1 MLKHDR
7 LPDSPSG
14 SARSAACRIGI
25 AALPKEAA
33 LTANADATEPGLR
46 RLATAIRLRA
56 VAMVAPQGFGYL
68 GQALS
73 AAEQY
78 AAVYG
83 AAYRPGTDRVVCSPG
98 HYVIAAYA
106 AAAETG
112 LLAEAALASYGQNGS
127 SLEAIGTE
135 RSPVPE
141 YTCGSLGQGLSAA
154 AGFAL
159 GDRLTGRDDA
169 RTFAFIS
176 DGELQEG
183 QVWEA
188 AMFAGHHRLARLT
201 VLLDANNSQVDGPVD
216 SITTIEPVA
225 AKWQAFGWD
234 AADLD
239 GHDVAA
245 IAAAL
250 AAGGHPAPGAHLP
263 DLDPAWAG
271 LPAARRR
278 RALHQAA
285 RGSRRGGRRR
295 TPCRTRPFRR
305 RPAMTDLIRQAVLG
319 PAVPHGAQ
327 ALRPG
332 PGRTGPRPPRGR
344 VPVRRPDPPVRGGS
358 VPGGVPRPVHPRG
371 HGRGQHDRGRRCPG
385 PAGAH
390 AVRAL
395 VRRVHH
401 APAAGPDH
409 QRRGLPAAAGA
420 DRGLHA
426 RRVQP
431 WRPKPPGHRG
441 HCPDARHPRHDG
453 HRRGRRDRDGA
464 GGRRHGRRPRPGLPA
479 AQARRDPGDL
489 PRRSPAV
496 AGPCPGA

>member
-1 MLKHDR
+1 MR
-7 LPDSPSG
+7 PAWG
-14 SARSAACRIGI
+14 RIGI
-25 AALPKEAA
+25 ATLPKEAV
-33 LTANADATEPGLR
+33 LNPYATEAALR
-46 RLATAIRLRA
+46 WLATAIRLRA

-112 LLAEAALASYGQNGS
+112 LIDEAALASYGQNGS

-141 YTCGSLGQGLSAA
+141 FTCGSLGQGLSAA

-169 RTFAFIS
+169 RTFAFVS

-188 AMFAGHHRLARLT
+188 AMFAAHHRLSRLT

-234 AADLD
+234 ATDLD

-250 AAGGHPAPGAHLP
+250 AAG
-263 DLDPAWAG
+263 DL
-271 LPAARRR
+271 AARPQV
-278 RALHQAA
+278 LI
-285 RGSRRGGRRR
+285 
-295 TPCRTRPFRR
+295 CRTS
-305 RPAMTDLIRQAVLG
+305 T
-319 PAVPHGAQ
+319 
-327 ALRPG
+327 
-332 PGRTGPRPPRGR
+332 
-344 VPVRRPDPPVRGGS
+344 
-358 VPGGVPRPVHPRG
+358 
-371 HGRGQHDRGRRCPG
+371 
-385 PAGAH
+385 
-390 AVRAL
+390 
-395 VRRVHH
+395 
-401 APAAGPDH
+401 
-409 QRRGLPAAAGA
+409 RRGLACLPPDADGHFIKLPADLADAAAAELRAEA
-420 DRGLHA
+420 DRLA
-426 RRVQP
+426 P
-431 WRPKPPGHRG
+431 E
-441 HCPDARHPRHDG
+441 A
-453 HRRGRRDRDGA
+453 A
-464 GGRRHGRRPRPGLPA
+464 GNG
-479 AQARRDPGDL
+479 
-489 PRRSPAV
+489 
-496 AGPCPGA
+496 